1 MSAPATT
8 GTAAAGLPGLP
19 GPPVRAGHRE
29 LAVYD
34 GPWSEWGLPSDRPV
48 ATGESDAP

>member
-1 MSAPATT
+1 MNAPAPT
-8 GTAAAGLPGLP
+8 GTDAVGPPGPP

-34 GPWSEWGLPSDRPV
+34 ASRSEWGLPSERPV

>member
-8 GTAAAGLPGLP
+8 GTGAGRP

>member
-1 MSAPATT
+1 MSAPAPT
-8 GTAAAGLPGLP
+8 GTDAVGPP

-34 GPWSEWGLPSDRPV
+34 ASRSEWGLPSERPV

>member
-1 MSAPATT
+1 MSAPTPT
-8 GTAAAGLPGLP
+8 GTDAVGLP
-19 GPPVRAGHRE
+19 GPLVLAGHRE

-34 GPWSEWGLPSDRPV
+34 GPWSEWGLPSERPV

>member
-1 MSAPATT
+1 MSAPTPT
-8 GTAAAGLPGLP
+8 ETDAAGLLP
-19 GPPVRAGHRE
+19 GPPVLAGHRE

-34 GPWSEWGLPSDRPV
+34 GPWSEWGLPSERPV